1 MIGKILK
8 VIVKKVIG
16 KSAKKAGVDEG
27 RSKTIL
33 DLADD
38 LIDNDE
44 EIQNQIQ
51 EFLINFEGKYTNL
64 KTKAEGIVRT
74 MTRPILTFMFSINL
88 IIMVWLE
95 KGINQYIGY
104 CSVILVASWCG
115 TKAFRDWK
123 KARLK

>member
-1 MIGKILK
+1 MIGKLLK

-16 KSAKKAGVDEG
+16 KSAKKAGMDEG

-44 EIQNQIQ
+44 EIQNQVQ
-51 EFLINFEGKYTNL
+51 EFLTNFEGKYTNL

-88 IIMVWLE
+88 IIMVWLD

-104 CSVILVASWCG
+104 CTIILVASWCG

-123 KARLK
+123 KARVK

>member
-1 MIGKILK
+1 MIGKLLK

-27 RSKTIL
+27 RSKNLL

-44 EIQNQIQ
+44 EIQNQIH
-51 EFLINFEGKYTNL
+51 EFLTNFEGKYTNL
-64 KTKAEGIVRT
+64 RTKFEGIIRT
-74 MTRPILTFMFSINL
+74 VTRPFLTVLFSVNL
-88 IIMVWLE
+88 IIMVWLD
-95 KGINQYIGY
+95 KAINQYIGY
-104 CSVILVASWCG
+104 CTVILVASWCG

-123 KARLK
+123 KARVK